1 MMPMEDEEDELS
13 AISSVMAADA
23 PEAPAAEP
31 KASGDPETLVS
42 ELKQKLAELEASL
55 SQL

>member
-1 MMPMEDEEDELS
+1 MLPEDDDDLA

-31 KASGDPETLVS
+31 KPSGDPETLVS
-42 ELKQKLAELEASL
+42 ELKAKIAELEASL